1 MADEL
6 KANVLLVDDEARF
19 VEILAER
26 LRVRGLT
33 VDTATSGE
41 AALELVKEKDFD
53 AVLLDLSMPG
63 MSGTEVLRE
72 MKKMKPALQVII
84 LTGQGSI
91 EATVEVMKEG
101 AMDFMEKPVDINKL
115 IEKIREATRKRGPLG
130 RDK

>member
-6 KANVLLVDDEARF
+6 KTNVLLVDDEARF

-26 LRVRGLT
+26 LRVRGFT

-41 AALELVKEKDFD
+41 AALNLAQEKDFD

-63 MSGTEVLRE
+63 MGGIEVLRE
-72 MKKMKPALQVII
+72 MKKAKPALQVII

-91 EATVEVMKEG
+91 QATVEVMKEG
-101 AMDFMEKPVDINKL
+101 AMDFMEKPVDINRL
-115 IEKIREATRKRGPLG
+115 IEKIGEATRKSGLNEG
-130 RDK
+130 DK

>member
-6 KANVLLVDDEARF
+6 KATVLLVDDEERF

-41 AALELVKEKDFD
+41 AALKLVREKDFD

-63 MSGTEVLRE
+63 MGGIEVLRE
-72 MKKMKPALQVII
+72 IKKSRPALQVII

-91 EATVEVMKEG
+91 QATVEVMKEG
-101 AMDFMEKPVDINKL
+101 ALDFLEKPVDINKL
-115 IEKIREATRKRGPLG
+115 MEKLTEAVRKSS
-130 RDK
+130 

>member
-6 KANVLLVDDEARF
+6 KINVLLVDDEARF

-26 LRVRGLT
+26 LRVRGIT
-33 VDTATSGE
+33 ADTATSGE
-41 AALELVKEKDFD
+41 GALKLVSEKDFD

-63 MSGTEVLRE
+63 MGGIEVLRE
-72 MKKMKPALQVII
+72 MKKAKPALQVII

-91 EATVEVMKEG
+91 QATVEVMKEG
-101 AMDFMEKPVDINKL
+101 AMDFMEKPVDINRL
-115 IEKIREATRKRGPLG
+115 IEKIGEAARKSGLQA